1 MLSLDVLVI
10 GAGMSGLIAAT
21 QLAKNGHKVACVE
34 KARGS
39 GGRLSS
45 KRITSTTGET
55 ISFDLGASS
64 FCARTELF
72 RSHLDGWLE
81 RGLVKTWHYSAE
93 HGAQYVAVPRSSSL
107 TRYLADSLEVHF
119 ATRVSEIKRDGENW
133 QIFTGDAENR
143 TLFATSHHI
152 VFATPPQQA
161 ADLLPN
167 THPYKAELSQSIELP
182 QWVLMMN
189 VKGRLALAGHYHQFQ
204 TSIISKLVLEQS
216 KPERKEM
223 GGHQVWVVQ
232 ADTDWTAE
240 NLETDKST
248 IERLLI
254 AEVASITGSP
264 VIVDDTHL
272 HRWLYSVPTTS
283 SLSGKQFLSDQ
294 EGLWFCGDYL
304 ADIDNMKGV
313 EAAFYSGYQL
323 AKNFQTKQIHI

>member
-21 QLAKNGHKVACVE
+21 QLAKNGNKVACVE

-45 KRITSTTGET
+45 KRITSSSGET
-55 ISFDLGASS
+55 ISFDLGVSS

-72 RSHLDGWLE
+72 RSYLDGWLE
-81 RGLVKTWHYSAE
+81 KGLVRTWHYSAE
-93 HGAQYVAVPRSSSL
+93 HGVQYVAVPRSSSL
-107 TRYLADSLEVHF
+107 TRHLADALEVHF
-119 ATRVSEIKRDGENW
+119 ATRVTEINRDGDGW
-133 QIFTGDAENR
+133 QIYTGDAENR
-143 TLFATSHHI
+143 TLFATSKHI

-161 ADLLPN
+161 ADLLSESHSLK
-167 THPYKAELSQSIELP
+167 TELSQFIELP
-182 QWVLMMN
+182 QWVLMLN
-189 VKGRLALAGHYHQFQ
+189 VKGHLQLDGHYHQPKE
-204 TSIISKLVLEQS
+204 SIISKLVLDQS

-223 GGHQVWVVQ
+223 VGHQVWVVQ
-232 ADTDWTAE
+232 ATTDWTAE
-240 NLETDKST
+240 NLETDKAT
-248 IERLLI
+248 LERELI

-272 HRWLYSVPTTS
+272 HRWLYSVPTTT

-294 EGLWFCGDYL
+294 QGLWFCGDYL
-304 ADIDNMKGV
+304 ADTENMEGV

-323 AKNFQTKQIHI
+323 AKNFQAKQIHI